1 MTEAHNLGLPFL
13 ESHLCISNPLDCVW
27 VAMVL
32 DVCVGWGGGGR
43 VELCEGCVI
52 GARELWKIWVSVGR
66 LHVCSVEC

>member
-32 DVCVGWGGGGR
+32 DVCVGWGG
-43 VELCEGCVI
+43 
-52 GARELWKIWVSVGR
+52 VGWG
-66 LHVCSVEC
+66 